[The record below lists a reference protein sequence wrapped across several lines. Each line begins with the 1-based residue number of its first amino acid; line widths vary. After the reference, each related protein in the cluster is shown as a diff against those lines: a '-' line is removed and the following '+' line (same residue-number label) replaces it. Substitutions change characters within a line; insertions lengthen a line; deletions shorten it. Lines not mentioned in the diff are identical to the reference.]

1 MSNKLLKLK
10 KQLEKNYIKA
20 CYIGDEGIIAA
31 LFLALYRLSE
41 LRKVNY

>member
-1 MSNKLLKLK
+1 MSNKLKKLK

-31 LFLALYRLSE
+31 LFLALYRISE
-41 LRKVNY
+41 LRKVNS